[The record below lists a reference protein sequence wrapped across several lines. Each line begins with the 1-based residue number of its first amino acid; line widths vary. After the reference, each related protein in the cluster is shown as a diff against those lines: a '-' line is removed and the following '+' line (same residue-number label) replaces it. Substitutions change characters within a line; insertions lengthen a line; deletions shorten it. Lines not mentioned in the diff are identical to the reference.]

1 MDLSK
6 SILDSLPCEYDGEEC
21 RKKHPIR
28 YEESMNTVLAQ
39 ELIRFNRLISEIR
52 SSLVNIGK
60 AIKGEVV
67 MSTELEIVAGSLY
80 DNVVPPSWKKWSYNS
95 MKPLASYVKDLI
107 KRL

>member
-1 MDLSK
+1 
-6 SILDSLPCEYDGEEC
+6 
-21 RKKHPIR
+21 
-28 YEESMNTVLAQ
+28 MNTVLAQ

-80 DNVVPPSWKKWSYNS
+80 DNMVPPSWKKWSYNS